1 MRAPLTPM
9 ERQVYHFLLD
19 FLADNTFQPSVR
31 EISRKFKIPS
41 TKSVVDILASLE
53 AKGYVRRAPG
63 RSRGVHLI
71 GFTGGAGT
79 MPVPVVRVEEHRLL
93 LKPDDFVTLDRRLVP
108 ADDAFLVRV
117 THEAAPA
124 NGVRLGDLV
133 LVHPSARVK
142 DDDVAVV
149 RVANTVVVRAL
160 KRRGA
165 TLLLADPHAG
175 PDREL
180 GPGDDFA
187 VIGVLAGV
195 IRLPAPES
203 SEPPGG

>member
-31 EISRKFKIPS
+31 EIAGKFKIPS
-41 TKSVVDILASLE
+41 TKSVVDLLASLE
-53 AKGYVRRAPG
+53 AKGYMRRVPG

-71 GFTGGAGT
+71 GFAGGAGT
-79 MPVPVVRVEEHRLL
+79 MPVPVMRAGENRRELEPEDYVS
-93 LKPDDFVTLDRRLVP
+93 LDRRLVP

-124 NGVRLGDLV
+124 HGVRLGDLV

-142 DDDVAVV
+142 DGDVAVV
-149 RVANTVVVRAL
+149 RVANTVLVGTL
-160 KRRGA
+160 ERRGA
-165 TLLLADPHAG
+165 TLLLANPPSGLH
-175 PDREL
+175 REL

-195 IRLPAPES
+195 IRLPAPEPI
-203 SEPPGG
+203 EPTGR